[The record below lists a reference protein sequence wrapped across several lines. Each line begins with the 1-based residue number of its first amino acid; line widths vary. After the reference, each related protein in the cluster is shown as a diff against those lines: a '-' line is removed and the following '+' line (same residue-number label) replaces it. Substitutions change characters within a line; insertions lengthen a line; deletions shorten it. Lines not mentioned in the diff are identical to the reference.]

1 MEGGNKMGKLSRD
14 KSVVSS
20 HGPNMQKL
28 KRTSFFS
35 ISLFSG
41 FNIILTPI
49 DEIIIDDYL
58 TKHFTEIAINLKN
71 RKSKTILYKA
81 SQR

>member
-1 MEGGNKMGKLSRD
+1 MEGGDKMGKLSRD

-20 HGPNMQKL
+20 RGPNMQKL

-49 DEIIIDDYL
+49 GEIIIDEYL
-58 TKHFTEIAINLKN
+58 TKHFTETAIKQKQKKQNNL
-71 RKSKTILYKA
+71 I
-81 SQR
+81 